1 MNVKKKLI
9 KKLQN
14 GKYNSIAIIGHTSAD
29 PDSIASA
36 YGMEFIMRNYH
47 PKARIDVLVD
57 GISDPTK
64 ELISY
69 YNSKYSSVANNH
81 YDLIIIV
88 DVNVPNQLGIFKDF
102 VLSFNKNDIVIIDH
116 HTISDFVINYSNFAF
131 IDDERTSA
139 SEIICELIFEL
150 KLKPSVQLLTI
161 LLSGIL
167 YDSRRFYSMNK
178 NSLKIL
184 EKMFDFNVNYDLAI
198 KLIQRDYDNSE
209 KIARLKCASR
219 ILIQKIHGWQI
230 AWSRIGSHEGS
241 CARSILDLGADV
253 AIIYSKRRNETRLNI
268 RASHAFYSETQVH
281 FGRDIMST
289 LGKEYNG
296 DGGGHSTAAAL
307 NIPSEISE
315 NEMKQVIFKLL
326 ENQLKNNVKG

>member
-1 MNVKKKLI
+1 MNGKKKLI

-36 YGMEFIMRNYH
+36 YGVEFIMRNFH

-64 ELISY
+64 ELITY
-69 YNSKYSSVANNH
+69 YNSEFSSEANNN

-88 DVNVPNQLGIFKDF
+88 DVNVPNQLGVFKDF

-116 HTISDFVINYSNFAF
+116 HAISDLATDYSNFVF

-161 LLSGIL
+161 LLSGII

-178 NSLKIL
+178 NLLKIL
-184 EKMFDFNVNYDLAI
+184 EKIFDFNVNYDLAV
-198 KLIQRDYDNSE
+198 KLVQRDYENSE
-209 KIARLKCASR
+209 RIARLKCASR
-219 ILIQKIHGWQI
+219 LQIQKIHGWQI

-253 AIIYSKRRNETRLNI
+253 AIIYSKRKKETRLNV
-268 RASHAFYSETQVH
+268 RASHAFYLETQVH
-281 FGRDIMST
+281 FGRDIMSI

-307 NIPSEISE
+307 NIPSEITE
-315 NEMKQVIFKLL
+315 TEMKLATFKLL